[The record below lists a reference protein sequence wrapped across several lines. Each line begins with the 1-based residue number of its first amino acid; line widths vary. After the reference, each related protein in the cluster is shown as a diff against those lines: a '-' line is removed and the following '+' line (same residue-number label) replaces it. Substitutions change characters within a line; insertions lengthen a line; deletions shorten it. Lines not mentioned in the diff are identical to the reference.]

1 MISDDKDQKKSQKIL
16 AELENIDD
24 ECDQNDIAFVK
35 IDDDKEAKEYGI
47 DVIPTMVFFEKGIPH
62 IYEGDLMKEDE
73 LLGWL
78 LHQKRHSEIPE
89 VTDEMMDKLID
100 STPYLAVIFCK
111 YHLNFICVYKL
122 IFFMWHFALD
132 TKIFLLTQRRKT
144 IKTMVFF

>member
-1 MISDDKDQKKSQKIL
+1 M

-47 DVIPTMVFFEKGIPH
+47 ETIPTMVLFEKGIPH
-62 IYEGDLMKEDE
+62 IYEGDLMKEDD

-100 STPYLAVIFCK
+100 NTPYLAVIFCK
-111 YHLNFICVYKL
+111 YFNKVNYQYSIVILPIAFKAVVSEPML
-122 IFFMWHFALD
+122 RLD
-132 TKIFLLTQRRKT
+132 HDSEFGNSGNHNEAT
-144 IKTMVFF
+144 V